1 MFAIA
6 SAGKKEVFRAI
17 VLLPEESGYSELLD
31 AAGAFAF
38 VSGASSIMEL
48 SATPPEDSQFQEL
61 IGRLKE
67 VNTKGWIHKGRV
79 GDTGTGNLA
88 APRFAEPI
96 CAHLK
101 V

>member
-38 VSGASSIMEL
+38 VSGVSSIMEL

-67 VNTKGWIHKGRV
+67 VNTNG
-79 GDTGTGNLA
+79 
-88 APRFAEPI
+88 
-96 CAHLK
+96 
-101 V
+101 